1 MNVQNNGFIN
11 KSNLR
16 IYIKL
21 IKAKYFYGEDMKNI
35 KHELR
40 NEFRCAEKVQDSE
53 IVVLD
58 EFCDAVTRPDS
69 LQVSG
74 KMKKKCFFKPS
85 YTKNTFFK

>member
-21 IKAKYFYGEDMKNI
+21 IKAKSFYGEDMKNI

-74 KMKKKCFFKPS
+74 KMKKVFL
-85 YTKNTFFK
+85 